1 MTKKL
6 KINYLVF
13 ILELCLILYLM
24 FNMSTSHISILDIT
38 IFFFTLID
46 IMSYF
51 DELFF
56 ESIFKNKRLTS
67 L

>member
-13 ILELCLILYLM
+13 ILESYLILYLM
-24 FNMSTSHISILDIT
+24 FKMSTSHLCIFDIT
-38 IFFFTLID
+38 ICFFALVD